1 MDFHNFESINGF
13 FILLFLGYYLAGTT
27 LLKRIFFTGM
37 CLAVLGSLFSILA
50 AAFVRSQD
58 AGQNPAIVYAEVV
71 SIKSEPSA
79 SAKDAFILHEG
90 TKVNIK
96 ETVGNWSKVVLADDS
111 VGWVEKDAIRALK

>member
-1 MDFHNFESINGF
+1 
-13 FILLFLGYYLAGTT
+13 
-27 LLKRIFFTGM
+27 M
-37 CLAVLGSLFSILA
+37 CLAVLCSLFSILA
-50 AAFVRSQD
+50 AAFVRSQE